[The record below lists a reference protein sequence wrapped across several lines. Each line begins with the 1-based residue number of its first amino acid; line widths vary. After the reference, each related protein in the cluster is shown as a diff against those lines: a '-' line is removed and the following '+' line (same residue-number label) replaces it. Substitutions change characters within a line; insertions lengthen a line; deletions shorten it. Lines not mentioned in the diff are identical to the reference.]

1 MLAEAKKHADRT
13 TAKLTIIGEIK
24 RRKDALDAEKVEVG
38 RGGKSMMKNFARA
51 IREKGRVDVP
61 EAKIAEATFAAYM
74 KSEAKEV
81 VSQTPLPPNM
91 IFFSFTEI
99 CNNRNLKPPLFNRRF
114 SEKRFLKS
122 FFFMKRKTI
131 YVGDNRDHVPRSAQ
145 EKVRHQPHP
154 QSALRR
160 LHTLSR
166 RNAKMVDGG
175 CGNFCSFLVIRR
187 WISILN
193 KRKKFN
199 AGKVQKKKIEK
210 KIKRKSFRLSNDFLT
225 SAKKMYVWRFW

>member
-38 RGGKSMMKNFARA
+38 RGGKMMKNFARA

-91 IFFSFTEI
+91 VFFRSLKYVITE
-99 CNNRNLKPPLFNRRF
+99 
-114 SEKRFLKS
+114 
-122 FFFMKRKTI
+122 T
-131 YVGDNRDHVPRSAQ
+131 
-145 EKVRHQPHP
+145 
-154 QSALRR
+154 
-160 LHTLSR
+160 
-166 RNAKMVDGG
+166 
-175 CGNFCSFLVIRR
+175 
-187 WISILN
+187 
-193 KRKKFN
+193 
-199 AGKVQKKKIEK
+199 
-210 KIKRKSFRLSNDFLT
+210 
-225 SAKKMYVWRFW
+225 